1 MFLTRLLLFMFTA
14 CLSTGVV
21 AERINIVTTDFPPY
35 SFIQDN
41 QVAGLATEAVTEALH
56 SAGLNYNPIKILPWA
71 RAYSTALN
79 NRNTLIYSIAR
90 STEREPLFHWVGKIA
105 PYRIH
110 LYKLKSR
117 QDIQVHSLED
127 AKKYVVGGEFAD
139 IKQEYLIKK
148 GFEKDKNLKLVAAD
162 ELNIRML
169 FAGRIDLIPFDELS
183 LPIMLEKEGK
193 PADALESVL
202 FLEDISYDLYMAFSN
217 QTHPDTVK
225 RLRHAVTRVKQGKTS
240 YENEHE
246 SHAPTTTQ

>member
-1 MFLTRLLLFMFTA
+1 MFLTRLLLFMFTGH
-14 CLSTGVV
+14 LSTGVL
-21 AERINIVTTDFPPY
+21 AERVNIVTTDFPPY

-41 QVAGLATEAVTEALH
+41 KVVGLATEVVTEALH
-56 SAGLNYNPIKILPWA
+56 AADLNYNPIKILPWA

-79 NRNTLIYSIAR
+79 NKNTLIYSIAR
-90 STEREPLFHWVGKIA
+90 STEREPLFHWVGKVA

-117 QDIQVHSLED
+117 QDIQVNSLED

-139 IKQEYLIKK
+139 IKQEYLVKK
-148 GFEKDKNLKLVAAD
+148 GFIKDKNLRLVAAD

-169 FAGRIDLIPFDELS
+169 FAGRIDLIPFNEFS

-193 PADALESVL
+193 QVDALEPVL

-217 QTHPDTVK
+217 HTSPNTVN
-225 RLRHAVTRVKQGKTS
+225 RLRRALAQIEQDQARIED
-240 YENEHE
+240 ENE
-246 SHAPTTTQ
+246 